1 MIAGQTALRDARVH
15 ERPHAWFDTLMAA
28 RREGPRLAQAGAA
41 HAIGSTPAVRASIA
55 TAAHELHAAAD
66 LVRRRY
72 AWRGYGDVSQGPACA
87 CACNGCEHRVT
98 LIASD
103 ADAVIGT
110 LTLGLDSPAGL
121 LVDDTYR
128 DEVDALRAQGRHV
141 CELTRFAVD
150 ADADSRAVL
159 TSLFGLAYLL
169 GRALNNATDVL
180 VEVNPRHVGFY
191 RRILGFCVASAEQV
205 CARVKAPAVLLRL
218 EVAALERRLV
228 AMGCLEACAA

>member
-1 MIAGQTALRDARVH
+1 MIAVDEARAQQRPRD
-15 ERPHAWFDTLMAA
+15 WFDALMTTRRDVHKPA
-28 RREGPRLAQAGAA
+28 RPGDP
-41 HAIGSTPAVRASIA
+41 HAIGSVPAVRASIA
-55 TAAHELHAAAD
+55 TAAEELHAAAD

-72 AWRGYGDVSQGPACA
+72 AWRGYGDVCEGPACA
-87 CACNGCEHRVT
+87 CARDGCEHRVT

-110 LTLGLDSPAGL
+110 LTLGLDSQAGL

-180 VEVNPRHVGFY
+180 VEVNPRHVAFY

-218 EVAALERRLV
+218 EIEELERRLM
-228 AMGCLEACAA
+228 AMGCLDRCAA

>member
-1 MIAGQTALRDARVH
+1 MTAALIALREARTH
-15 ERPHAWFDTLMAA
+15 HRPREWFDALMTTRRDATKPVRAA
-28 RREGPRLAQAGAA
+28 AP
-41 HAIGSTPAVRASIA
+41 HAIGAAPAVRASIA
-55 TAAHELHAAAD
+55 TAADELHAAAD

-72 AWRGYGDVSQGPACA
+72 AWRGYGDVCGGPACA
-87 CACNGCEHRVT
+87 CARDGCDHRVT

-110 LTLGLDSPAGL
+110 LTLGLDSTAGL

-128 DEVDALRAQGRHV
+128 DEVDALRAQGRQV
-141 CELTRFAVD
+141 CELTRFAID

-180 VEVNPRHVGFY
+180 VEVNPRHVAFY

-218 EVAALERRLV
+218 EIVELERRLM
-228 AMGCLEACAA
+228 AMGCLERAAA